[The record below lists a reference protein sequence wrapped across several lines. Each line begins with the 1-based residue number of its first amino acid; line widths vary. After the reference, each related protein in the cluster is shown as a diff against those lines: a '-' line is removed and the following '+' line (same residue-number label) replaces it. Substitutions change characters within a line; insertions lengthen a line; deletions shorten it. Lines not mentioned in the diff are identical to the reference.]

1 MILLIGATGQLG
13 GLIARRLLLR
23 GHAVRALVRDP
34 ASAASRALAGAGAHL
49 ASGDLRDPASLRTAC
64 EAVRGI
70 ITTANSM
77 SRGGPDTIESVDRRG
92 NANLIAAAAEQ
103 GVRRFVFISAL
114 GADAH
119 HPMPLL
125 QAKGET
131 EQRLQG
137 SGLEWTVLQPDFY
150 MDMLPMAVVGAPAL
164 AGGAVTLIGEG
175 RRRHSMV
182 AISDVA
188 NYALAALGRKDAI
201 GRVLQIGGPEPVS
214 WRDVLAAFERHLGR
228 DVPVRFVPPGQPI
241 EGMPGML
248 SGLLA
253 ALETYDSP
261 LDTGG
266 LAKLYQVVPTSLDD
280 FVRGVVAAAR
290 GGAQVRTA

>member
-1 MILLIGATGQLG
+1 MILVIGATGQLG
-13 GLIARRLLLR
+13 GLIARRLLHR
-23 GHAVRALVRDP
+23 GDAVRVLVRDLS
-34 ASAASRALAGAGAHL
+34 SAAARDLAEAGAHL
-49 ASGDLRDPASLRTAC
+49 VLGDLADTASLRTAC
-64 EAVRGI
+64 ESVRGI

-77 SRGGPDTIESVDRRG
+77 SRGDPDTIESVDRRG
-92 NANLIAAAAEQ
+92 NANLIDAAVEQ

-131 EQRLQG
+131 EQRLRE
-137 SGLEWTVLQPDFY
+137 SGMDWTALQPDFY

-164 AGGAVTLIGEG
+164 AGGAVTLVGEG
-175 RRRHSMV
+175 RCRHSMV

-188 NYALAALGRKDAI
+188 DYALAALDRDDAV
-201 GRVLQIGGPEPVS
+201 GQTLRIGGPEAVS

-228 DVPVRFVPPGQPI
+228 DIPVSFVAPGHPI
-241 EGMPGML
+241 DGMPGML
-248 SGLLA
+248 TGLLA

-266 LAKLYQVVPTSLDD
+266 LAKRYGVVQTSLDD
-280 FVRGVVAAAR
+280 FVHGVVAATR
-290 GGAQVRTA
+290 GGAEVRTA

>member
-1 MILLIGATGQLG
+1 MILVIGATGQLG

-23 GHAVRALVRDP
+23 GDAVRVLVRDL
-34 ASAASRALAGAGAHL
+34 SSVAARDLAEAGAHL
-49 ASGDLRDPASLRTAC
+49 VLGDLTDTASLRTAC
-64 EAVRGI
+64 ESVRGVI
-70 ITTANSM
+70 ATANSM
-77 SRGGPDTIESVDRRG
+77 SRGDPDTIESVDRRG
-92 NANLIAAAAEQ
+92 NANLIDAAVEQ

-114 GADAH
+114 GADTH

-131 EQRLQG
+131 EQRLRE
-137 SGLEWTVLQPDFY
+137 SGMDWTALQPDFY

-164 AGGAVTLIGEG
+164 AGGTVTLVGEG
-175 RRRHSMV
+175 RCRHSMV

-188 NYALAALGRKDAI
+188 DYALAAFDRDDAV
-201 GRVLQIGGPEPVS
+201 GQALQIGGPEAVS

-228 DVPVRFVPPGQPI
+228 DIPVSFVAPGQPI
-241 EGMPGML
+241 DGMPGML
-248 SGLLA
+248 TGLLA

-266 LAKLYQVVPTSLDD
+266 LAKRYGVVQTSLDD
-280 FVRGVVAAAR
+280 FVHGVVAATR
-290 GGAQVRTA
+290 GGAKERTA